1 MKNSPIIGWSLVIAA
16 SVFIVLVTGLIFY
29 VGVDEQTTRTVLRFT
44 SVTSV
49 IPFLLVFIAKP
60 CSYIQRIQYFSQW
73 TDNNRRY
80 LWLILSISHLVHLY
94 GIFVFLQLK
103 VQEVPGFIWL
113 TGGIAYLV
121 ILIFAVVEL
130 VKPSLFDEVSQ
141 GVGDNFTKLIY
152 TSGIWYVWLYFF
164 LAYVGSASGYSALA
178 KGRQIFYTVPATIIF
193 IAAALLHLIVKFQDK
208 KVDSKSIQENLN
220 TPSV

>member
-1 MKNSPIIGWSLVIAA
+1 MKNSPILGWSLVIAA

-49 IPFLLVFIAKP
+49 IPFLLVFIAEP
-60 CSYIQRIQYFSQW
+60 CSYIQRIQDFSQW
-73 TDNNRRY
+73 TENNRRY
-80 LWLILSISHLVHLY
+80 LWLILAVSHLVHLY

-103 VQEVPGFIWL
+103 VQEVPDFIWL

-141 GVGDNFTKLIY
+141 GIGDNFTKLIY
-152 TSGIWYVWLYFF
+152 ASGIWYVWLYFF
-164 LAYVGSASGYSALA
+164 LAYGGAASGYSALT
-178 KGRQIFYTVPATIIF
+178 KGRQIFYTVPATIIL
-193 IAAALLHLIVKFQDK
+193 IAAALSHLIVKFQDK
-208 KVDSKSIQENLN
+208 KVDSKLI
-220 TPSV
+220 